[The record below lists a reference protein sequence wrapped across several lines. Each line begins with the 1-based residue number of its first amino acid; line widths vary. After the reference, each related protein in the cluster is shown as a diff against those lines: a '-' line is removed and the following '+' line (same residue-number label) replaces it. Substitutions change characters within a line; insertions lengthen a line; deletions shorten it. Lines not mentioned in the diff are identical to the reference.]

1 MSLDFLQLV
10 GQINAKNK
18 TPLTSQQILSA
29 RAIFNESVVAGID
42 PRVALSLSWQESTLG
57 KPTQLKGDLNRGED
71 HALGSM
77 QVLRSTA
84 RGLGMEQDW
93 IRNKAIL
100 NKTGLTDPAI
110 DAKMGVALLKE
121 LSTKNKATTFGD
133 LAAGY
138 NGGAK
143 LIGKNY
149 GNAQDYVQKTSGHM
163 GRFFG
168 DGNRVSWKQ
177 PVLLAAGAAPALAA
191 SGPMTAMPNTGAAPT
206 QRAAPTAPA
215 QQMQDYQSMFGLS
228 AGTVPAPAPD
238 AGDRFG
244 GMFSSAPAPQQEDSA
259 MPFGMSAFL
268 PKIES
273 EGEDP
278 IDALK
283 ALLGE
288 EYDKQYQ
295 SEDA

>member
-10 GQINAKNK
+10 GQINAKEK
-18 TPLTSQQILSA
+18 TPLSNQQIMAA
-29 RAIFNESVVAGID
+29 RAIFNESVMAGID
-42 PRVALSLSWQESTLG
+42 PRVSLSFAWQESKLG
-57 KPTQLKGDLNRGED
+57 IPRNLKGDLNRGED

-84 RGLGMEQDW
+84 RGLGMEQEW
-93 IRNKAIL
+93 LRNKAQL
-100 NKTGLTDPAI
+100 AKTGLTDPAT
-110 DAKMGVALLKE
+110 DAKMGVALLRE
-121 LSTKNKATTFGD
+121 LSSKNKATTFGD

-177 PVLLAAGAAPALAA
+177 PVLLAGGTAPSLATA
-191 SGPMTAMPNTGAAPT
+191 GPMTAMPNTGAAPT
-206 QRAAPTAPA
+206 PRPAPVVPA
-215 QQMQDYQSMFGLS
+215 QQDYQSMFGLS
-228 AGTVPAPAPD
+228 ANAGAAPS
-238 AGDRFG
+238 G
-244 GMFSSAPAPQQEDSA
+244 GMLGDMLGAATPQQEDPA
-259 MPFGMSAFL
+259 MPFGLMAFL

-273 EGEDP
+273 QAEDP